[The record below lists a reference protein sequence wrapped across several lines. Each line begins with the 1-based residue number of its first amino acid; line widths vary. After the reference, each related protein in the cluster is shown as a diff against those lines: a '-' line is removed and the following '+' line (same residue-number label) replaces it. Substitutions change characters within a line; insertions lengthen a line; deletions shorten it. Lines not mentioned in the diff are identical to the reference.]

1 MKIAGLILAGGEGRR
16 MGGADKAL
24 LSLGGRPLIRHV
36 VERLSPQVEELAIS
50 GRTSHSGFGLP
61 VLADAQI
68 ERFGPLAGVAAGLAW
83 AAGIGADRLVTAA
96 VDTPFL
102 PCDLVPRLLLA
113 AEGHDGLAIAITP
126 EGAHPTFALWPVSR
140 LERIGQLLDAGE
152 RRMRVAADGAGRA
165 LFADDD
171 AFFNINT
178 PEDLA
183 RAEAMLAKGG

>member
-83 AAGIGADRLVTAA
+83 AAGIGAIWPIGRLWYALGYYSAPEKRV
-96 VDTPFL
+96 L
-102 PCDLVPRLLLA
+102 GLLVSMPPIYILVL
-113 AEGHDGLAIAITP
+113 
-126 EGAHPTFALWPVSR
+126 GALVGFVLKLV
-140 LERIGQLLDAGE
+140 
-152 RRMRVAADGAGRA
+152 
-165 LFADDD
+165 
-171 AFFNINT
+171 
-178 PEDLA
+178 
-183 RAEAMLAKGG
+183 